1 MKPGHKISLTY
12 STITILLVLVSS
24 AVFYFGTRHYISS
37 LYYNY
42 LEEKAR
48 VLAMERYGQDDLDPV
63 KYRNAVQRSQ
73 HAIPTSRELFVP
85 KDSIETALSSLLTGS
100 QIASLLRGEVVHFD
114 HEGEV
119 GTALLYYD
127 NSGTFASVVLS
138 RNPYGDEIA
147 HTMRLLLV
155 VFVLGASLLLWLV
168 SRLWASRMVNRI
180 DQNYQ
185 TEKMFVNNAQHEI
198 NNPLAVI
205 SGECDVTLLRDRSP
219 EEYRSALM
227 RIAKQVDRINGIII
241 QLLAIDDARNRPQK
255 AESIDLSE
263 WFFQNELP
271 PHKLYIHGSFRVKM
285 DPDALYIA
293 ISNLIGNAVKYG
305 DGSSV
310 VVHAEYPT
318 VSVTNHG
325 SPIPAE
331 ELEHIFDPFYRAAN
345 ADGIPG
351 HGIGLALAHTLLQ
364 RNGAQLTVTSSSEN
378 TIFTI
383 RFSK

>member
-48 VLAMERYGQDDLDPV
+48 VLAMKRYGQDDLDPV
-63 KYRNAVQRSQ
+63 KYSNAVQRSQ
-73 HAIPTSRELFVP
+73 HAIPTSQELFVP
-85 KDSIETALSSLLTGS
+85 KDSIGIALAALLDST
-100 QIASLLRGEVVHFD
+100 QIAALQRGEVVHFD

-119 GTALLYYD
+119 GTAMLYYD

-155 VFVLGASLLLWLV
+155 VFILSASLLLWLV

-227 RIAKQVDRINGIII
+227 RIAKQADRINGIIT

-293 ISNLIGNAVKYG
+293 ISNLIGNAVSPSPTTAAPSPPRSWNT
-305 DGSSV
+305 SSTPSTV
-310 VVHAEYPT
+310 PPT
-318 VSVTNHG
+318 PTA
-325 SPIPAE
+325 SPATASASPWPTPCSSATVPSSPSP
-331 ELEHIFDPFYRAAN
+331 HPQRTPSSPSAFQNSRSPF
-345 ADGIPG
+345 
-351 HGIGLALAHTLLQ
+351 
-364 RNGAQLTVTSSSEN
+364 LTV
-378 TIFTI
+378 F
-383 RFSK
+383 

>member
-1 MKPGHKISLTY
+1 MKPGRKISLTY

-63 KYRNAVQRSQ
+63 KYSNAVQRSQ
-73 HAIPTSRELFVP
+73 HAIPTSQELFVP
-85 KDSIETALSSLLTGS
+85 KDSIGIALAALLDST
-100 QIASLLRGEVVHFD
+100 QIAALQRGEVVHFD

-155 VFVLGASLLLWLV
+155 VFILSASLLLWLV

-227 RIAKQVDRINGIII
+227 RIAKQADRINGIIT

-263 WFFQNELP
+263 WFSQNELP

-305 DGSSV
+305 DGSPV
-310 VVHAEYPT
+310 VIHAEYPT
-318 VSVTNHG
+318 VTVTNHG
-325 SPIPAE
+325 RPIPE
-331 ELEHIFDPFYRAAN
+331 DELEHIFDPFYRASN

-351 HGIGLALAHTLLQ
+351 HGIGLSLAHTLLQ
-364 RNGAQLTVTSSSEN
+364 RNGARLTVTSSSEN

-383 RFSK
+383 RFAK

>member
-271 PHKLYIHGSFRVKM
+271 PHNLYIHGSFRVKM
-285 DPDALYIA
+285 DSDALYIA
-293 ISNLIGNAVKYG
+293 IRNLIGSMPNIPPSPSPTTAAPSPPRSWNT
-305 DGSSV
+305 SSTPSTV
-310 VVHAEYPT
+310 PPT
-318 VSVTNHG
+318 PTA
-325 SPIPAE
+325 SPATASASPWPTPCSSATVPSSPSP
-331 ELEHIFDPFYRAAN
+331 HPQRTPSSPSAFQNSRSPF
-345 ADGIPG
+345 
-351 HGIGLALAHTLLQ
+351 
-364 RNGAQLTVTSSSEN
+364 LTV
-378 TIFTI
+378 F
-383 RFSK
+383 

>member
-1 MKPGHKISLTY
+1 MKPGRKISLTY

-63 KYRNAVQRSQ
+63 KYSNAVQRSQ
-73 HAIPTSRELFVP
+73 HAIPTSQELFVP
-85 KDSIETALSSLLTGS
+85 KDSIGIALAALLDST
-100 QIASLLRGEVVHFD
+100 QIAALQRGEVVHFD

-119 GTALLYYD
+119 GTAMLYYD

-155 VFVLGASLLLWLV
+155 VFILSASLLLWLV

-227 RIAKQVDRINGIII
+227 RIAKQADRINGIIT

-263 WFFQNELP
+263 WFSQNELP

-305 DGSSV
+305 DGSPV
-310 VVHAEYPT
+310 VIHAEYPT
-318 VSVTNHG
+318 VTVTNHG
-325 SPIPAE
+325 RPIPE
-331 ELEHIFDPFYRAAN
+331 DELEHIFDPFYRASN

-351 HGIGLALAHTLLQ
+351 HGIGLSLAHTLLQ
-364 RNGAQLTVTSSSEN
+364 RNGARLTVTSSSEN

-383 RFSK
+383 RFAK

>member
-48 VLAMERYGQDDLDPV
+48 VLAMKRYGQDDLDPV
-63 KYRNAVQRSQ
+63 KYSNAVQRSQ
-73 HAIPTSRELFVP
+73 HAIPTSQELFVP
-85 KDSIETALSSLLTGS
+85 KDSIGIALAALLDST
-100 QIASLLRGEVVHFD
+100 QIAALQRGEVVHFD

-119 GTALLYYD
+119 GTAMLYYD

-155 VFVLGASLLLWLV
+155 VFILSASLLLWLV

-227 RIAKQVDRINGIII
+227 RIAKQADRINGIIT

-263 WFFQNELP
+263 WFSQNELP

-305 DGSSV
+305 DGSPV
-310 VVHAEYPT
+310 VIHAEYPT
-318 VSVTNHG
+318 VSVTNHS

>member
-271 PHKLYIHGSFRVKM
+271 PHNLYIHGSFRV
-285 DPDALYIA
+285 
-293 ISNLIGNAVKYG
+293 
-305 DGSSV
+305 
-310 VVHAEYPT
+310 
-318 VSVTNHG
+318 
-325 SPIPAE
+325 
-331 ELEHIFDPFYRAAN
+331 
-345 ADGIPG
+345 
-351 HGIGLALAHTLLQ
+351 
-364 RNGAQLTVTSSSEN
+364 
-378 TIFTI
+378 
-383 RFSK
+383 

>member
-48 VLAMERYGQDDLDPV
+48 VLAMKRYGQDDLDPV
-63 KYRNAVQRSQ
+63 KYSNAVQRSQ
-73 HAIPTSRELFVP
+73 HAIPTSQELFVP
-85 KDSIETALSSLLTGS
+85 KDSIG
-100 QIASLLRGEVVHFD
+100 
-114 HEGEV
+114 
-119 GTALLYYD
+119 
-127 NSGTFASVVLS
+127 FASVVLS

-155 VFVLGASLLLWLV
+155 VFILSASLLLWLV

-227 RIAKQVDRINGIII
+227 RIAKQADRINGIIT

-263 WFFQNELP
+263 WFSQNELP

-305 DGSSV
+305 DGSPV
-310 VVHAEYPT
+310 VIHAEYPT

>member
-1 MKPGHKISLTY
+1 MKPGRKISLTY
-12 STITILLVLVSS
+12 STITVLLVLVSS

-63 KYRNAVQRSQ
+63 KYQNAVQRRRHS
-73 HAIPTSRELFVP
+73 IPTLQELFVP
-85 KDSIETALSSLLTGS
+85 KDSVETALSLLLSGS
-100 QIASLLRGEVVHFD
+100 QIASLLSGEVVHFD

-155 VFVLGASLLLWLV
+155 VFILSASLLLWLI

-185 TEKMFVNNAQHEI
+185 TERMFASNAQHEI
-198 NNPLAVI
+198 GNPLAVI
-205 SGECDVTLLRDRSP
+205 SGECEVALLRDRSA

-227 RIAKQVDRINGIII
+227 RIEKQADRISGIMT
-241 QLLAIDDARNRPQK
+241 QLLTIDDARNRSQK
-255 AESIDLSE
+255 AESIDLTE
-263 WFFQNELP
+263 WFPQAGLP
-271 PHKLYIHGSFRVKM
+271 PHELHLHGPFRLKV

-293 ISNLIGNAVKYG
+293 ISNLIGNAIKYG

-310 VVHAEYPT
+310 VVRAEYPT
-318 VSVTNHG
+318 VTISNHG
-325 SPIPAE
+325 RPIPEE
-331 ELEHIFDPFYRAAN
+331 ELRHIFEPFYRASN

-351 HGIGLALAHTLLQ
+351 HGIGLALAYTLLQ
-364 RNGAQLTVTSSSEN
+364 RNGARLTAASSSES
-378 TIFTI
+378 TAFTI